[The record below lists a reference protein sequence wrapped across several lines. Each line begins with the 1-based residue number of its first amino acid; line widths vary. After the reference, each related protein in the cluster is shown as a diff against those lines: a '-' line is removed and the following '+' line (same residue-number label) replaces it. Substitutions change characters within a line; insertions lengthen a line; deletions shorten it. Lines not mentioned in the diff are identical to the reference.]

1 MRYAPPVDGWSAYY
15 ALLTDALSASPR
27 SAPRNYREAPSAPQ
41 VAAKPRRTLME
52 RLDNWFSD
60 QRTRAR
66 ERYLAESSDLCELE
80 TRMREI
86 NRYY

>member
-15 ALLTDALSASPR
+15 ALLTDALSATPR
-27 SAPRNYREAPSAPQ
+27 SAPRSYRDAPAVPQ
-41 VAAKPRRTLME
+41 VVAKPRRTLME